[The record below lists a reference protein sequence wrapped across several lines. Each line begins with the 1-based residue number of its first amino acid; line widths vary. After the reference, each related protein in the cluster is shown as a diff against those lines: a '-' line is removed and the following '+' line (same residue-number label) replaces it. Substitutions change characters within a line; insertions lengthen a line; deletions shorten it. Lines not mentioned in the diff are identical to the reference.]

1 LAARNYYDVLGV
13 SKDTSQEEIKKA
25 YRKLAQKYHPD
36 VNPGNKEA
44 EEKFKEIS
52 DAYSVLGDEQKRK
65 QYDDRVRMFGEGVA
79 GGGGYAQYDVRP
91 EDFQNIFDFS
101 NLGFGNIFDFF
112 GGGRTQ
118 TRTAAPQRGSDITY
132 NVNIS
137 FRDAFKGVQTTLNV
151 TKDSVCY
158 SCQGTGAKNGT
169 AIKTCDVCGGRGVV
183 AQNQGFFSFS
193 QVCSRCKGTGKVIEI
208 QCPQCFGGGKL
219 RDTKKLTVK
228 IPPGVKDGTRIKIRG
243 KGNVGARGGQ
253 PGDLYL
259 VTKVQSHPIFKL
271 SGDDV
276 IVDLPVSYSEAVLGA
291 KVRVPTL
298 DGIVSVS
305 VKPGT
310 QSGSLLRMRGKGY
323 PRVKGNGRGDF
334 IVRIKIDVPRKIS
347 KQEKEIIEKIS
358 MLNTEELRKDIFNRA
373 KDVI

>member
-13 SKDTSQEEIKKA
+13 SKDATQDEIKKA

-52 DAYSVLGDEQKRK
+52 DAYSILGDEQKRK
-65 QYDDRVRMFGEGVA
+65 QYDDRARMFGDGAA
-79 GGGGYAQYDVRP
+79 GYGGYGQYNVRP
-91 EDFQNIFDFS
+91 EDFQNSFDFS
-101 NLGFGNIFDFF
+101 DLGLGNIFDFF
-112 GGGRTQ
+112 GGGRTKA
-118 TRTAAPQRGSDITY
+118 RAAAPQRGSDIAY

-137 FRDAFKGVQTTLNV
+137 FRDALKGVQTTLNV
-151 TKDSVCY
+151 TKDSVCD
-158 SCQGTGAKNGT
+158 SCQGTGAKNAT

-193 QVCSRCKGTGKVIEI
+193 QVCGRCKGTGRIVEVP
-208 QCPQCFGGGKL
+208 CPQCSGSGHS

-228 IPPGVKDGTRIKIRG
+228 IPPGVKDGTKIKIRG
-243 KGNVGARGGQ
+243 KGNAGARGGQ

-259 VTKVQSHPIFKL
+259 ITKVQPHPIFKL

-276 IVDLPVSYSEAVLGA
+276 VIDLPISYSEAVLGA
-291 KVRVPTL
+291 KVRAPTL
-298 DGIVSVS
+298 DGVVSVN

-310 QSGSLLRMRGKGY
+310 QSGSLLRLRGKGY
-323 PRVKGNGRGDF
+323 PRVRGNGRGDF
-334 IVRIKIDVPRKIS
+334 IIRIKIDIPKKVSR
-347 KQEKEIIEKIS
+347 QEKELMGKMS
-358 MLNTEELRKDIFNRA
+358 TLNDGDLRKDIFNGV

>member
-1 LAARNYYDVLGV
+1 MAARNYYEVLGV
-13 SKDTSQEEIKKA
+13 SKDVTQDDIKKA

-65 QYDDRVRMFGEGVA
+65 QYDDRVKMFGDGAA
-79 GGGGYAQYDVRP
+79 GYERYGQYNVRP

-101 NLGFGNIFDFF
+101 DLGFGGIFDIF

-118 TRTAAPQRGSDITY
+118 ARAAAPQRGSDIAY

-137 FRDAFKGVQTTLNV
+137 FRDALKGVQTTLNV
-151 TKDSVCY
+151 TKDSICD
-158 SCQGTGAKNGT
+158 SCQGTGAKNAT

-193 QVCSRCKGTGKVIEI
+193 QVCSKCKGTGKIVEVP
-208 QCPQCFGGGKL
+208 CPQCFGKGHS

-228 IPPGVKDGTRIKIRG
+228 IPPGVKDGTKIKIKG
-243 KGNVGARGGQ
+243 KGNVGVKGGQ

-259 VTKVQSHPIFKL
+259 VTKVQPHPVFKL
-271 SGDDV
+271 SGDD
-276 IVDLPVSYSEAVLGA
+276 ITIDLPISYAEAVLGA
-291 KVRVPTL
+291 KVKVPTL
-298 DGIVSVS
+298 DGVVSVN

-310 QSGSLLRMRGKGY
+310 QSGSLLRLRGKGY

-334 IVRIKIDVPRKIS
+334 IIRIKVDVPRKVS
-347 KQEKEIIEKIS
+347 RQEKELIEKLS
-358 MLNTEELRKDIFNRA
+358 APNAGNLREGIFSGV